1 MDTITKQAFLLA
13 GSACIFVMPTTVLA
27 RPGVTP
33 ARADEPVAN
42 GSDATANAQHG
53 IAEIVVTAQKREE
66 SVQKAPLAITA
77 VSGDSLRSS
86 GVSTV
91 DAIAAS
97 VPNLQLGQTYG
108 SANVSLRG
116 ISLNAV
122 NWGVEGS
129 IAFHQDGVFIQR
141 PAAVLA
147 GFYDIQRVEVL
158 RGPQGTL
165 YGRNATGGAINLITA
180 DPTPHTSG
188 YFQAAAGTYEH
199 FAGEGAIGGPLLG
212 GSDVLQYRLAFR
224 VNHHSGYGR
233 NEFTG
238 HDIDTADDQGVR
250 FKLAIKP
257 DGRFSALLTAD
268 YSHSDDRQTPHYG
281 GTPLGTPP
289 WGVALPLPDGSLL
302 PLGGQLPRDVRDI
315 SSDLD
320 PVHRATFWGLTAK
333 LDYDLGFADL
343 KSITAYRRSR
353 NRTIGDLDQTS
364 FYIASSTLLADDSK
378 QFSQEFQLSGR
389 TPASDWLVGLFYY
402 HETDDGN
409 NNIPW
414 NNVIL
419 NVFGVPVPPPG
430 SLTQGYFNGS
440 QIKTD
445 AYAAFGQ
452 YTRHIGSK
460 FSLTV
465 GARYSIER
473 KAAINQGAFDLATP
487 YDPAIGII
495 APSEAAGTLQIQCG
509 DGLNTIGFSNP
520 GDCVPHKVFQSFTP
534 KIGLEYQIDPRTL
547 LYASVSRG
555 FKSGTYNLGSAQ
567 PPVNP
572 EKVTDYE
579 LGVKSTLFGGK
590 LRANIAGFYYDY
602 KDLQVNRVVVTSVVL
617 ENAASAEIYGV
628 EGELIAKPIDALQF
642 DFSGSYLHARFKH
655 FISGDSVRPQ
665 GDGVTVDEFGNPA
678 FNLAGKTLPQSPTFS
693 GKFGAS
699 AFLKAGNGKVTLRG
713 EAVYT
718 DKIYFTPFN
727 QNTVSVGARA
737 RFNASLTYTTHD
749 ERWEFAINAKNL
761 ADKVRITNG
770 FVSTT
775 AVGAVVNGYL
785 EAPRTADFSATL
797 KF

>member
-1 MDTITKQAFLLA
+1 MITTTKRAILLA
-13 GSACIFVMPTTVLA
+13 GSACMFVMPVTALA
-27 RPGVTP
+27 LPGEMPTDADTRAAKEEDAP
-33 ARADEPVAN
+33 A
-42 GSDATANAQHG
+42 SAQRG
-53 IAEIVVTAQKREE
+53 IEEIVVTAQKREE

-77 VSGDSLRSS
+77 VSGAALRSS

-91 DAIAAS
+91 DAIAAN

-147 GFYDIQRVEVL
+147 GFYDVQRVEVL

-180 DPTPHTSG
+180 DPTPHTGG
-188 YFQAAAGTYEH
+188 YFQATAGTYEH

-238 HDIDTADDQGVR
+238 TRIDDADDQAVR

-257 DGRFSALLTAD
+257 GGRFSALLSAD

-281 GTPLGTPP
+281 GTPFGAAPF
-289 WGVALPLPDGSLL
+289 GVALPLPDGSSL
-302 PLGGQLPRDVRDI
+302 PLGGQLPTRVRDI

-320 PVHRATFWGLTAK
+320 PEHSATFWGVAAK
-333 LDYDLGFADL
+333 LDYDLGFGDL
-343 KSITAYRRSR
+343 KSITSYRRGR

-364 FYIASSTLLADDSK
+364 VYIASRTLLADNSK

-389 TPASDWLVGLFYY
+389 TPSSDWLAGLFYY
-402 HETDDGN
+402 HETDRGN

-414 NNVIL
+414 NNIIL
-419 NVFGVPVPPPG
+419 NVFGVPVPAPG
-430 SLTQGYFNGS
+430 TVAQGYFDGS
-440 QIKTD
+440 EIKTD

-460 FSLTV
+460 LSVTL
-465 GARYSIER
+465 GARYSVER
-473 KAAINQGAFDLATP
+473 KAAINQGAFDLVTP
-487 YDPAIGII
+487 YDPAVGII
-495 APSEAAGTLQIQCG
+495 TPSEAAGTLQIQCG
-509 DGLNTIGFSNP
+509 AGLTTIGFAA
-520 GDCVPHKVFQSFTP
+520 GDCVPYRIFRSFTP
-534 KIGLEYQIDPRTL
+534 KFGLEYQVDPRTL
-547 LYASVSRG
+547 VYASVSRG
-555 FKSGTYNLGSAQ
+555 FKSGTYNLGSPQ

-579 LGVKSTLFGGK
+579 LGVKSTLFNGK
-590 LRANIAGFYYDY
+590 LRANLSAFYYDY

-617 ENAASAEIYGV
+617 ENAANAEIYGL
-628 EGELIAKPIDALQF
+628 EGELVARPAPALQF
-642 DFSGSYLHARFKH
+642 DFSGAYLHARFKR
-655 FISGDSVRPQ
+655 FISGDSLRPG

-678 FNLAGKTLPQSPTFS
+678 FNLAGKTLPQSPDFS
-693 GKFGAS
+693 GKFGISGFVDAPH
-699 AFLKAGNGKVTLRG
+699 GKVTLRA

-718 DKIYFTPFN
+718 DKIFFTPFN
-727 QNTVSVGARA
+727 LDTVAVGART
-737 RFNASLTYTTHD
+737 RFNASINYVTRD
-749 ERWEFAINAKNL
+749 ERWEISLNAKNL
-761 ADKVRITNG
+761 ADNVRITNG
-770 FVSTT
+770 FVAST

-785 EAPRTADFSATL
+785 EAPRTVDLSVTM